1 MLQASEQGL
10 VEVAKL
16 DLNLGNF
23 YDFLGPF
30 MPPIVRLD
38 PTNFTSFNPG
48 PFPGEGPRA
57 TDPAQRLSVLACKP
71 QKCTA
76 QPHTTGK
83 IMALA
88 ALGQVCPAWVE
99 VLKLVCTHTVSA

>member
-48 PFPGEGPRA
+48 PFPGEGP
-57 TDPAQRLSVLACKP
+57 
-71 QKCTA
+71 
-76 QPHTTGK
+76 
-83 IMALA
+83 
-88 ALGQVCPAWVE
+88 
-99 VLKLVCTHTVSA
+99 